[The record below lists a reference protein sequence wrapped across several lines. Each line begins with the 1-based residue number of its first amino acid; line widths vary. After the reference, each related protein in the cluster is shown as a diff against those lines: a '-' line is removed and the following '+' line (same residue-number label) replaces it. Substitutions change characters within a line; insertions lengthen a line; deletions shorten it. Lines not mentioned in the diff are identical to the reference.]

1 MSSEEPKV
9 VVEQQPETVVV
20 EQTLS
25 AEGGDAAAQKPKKE
39 KVKKEPKV
47 RQQPEQPARQTVI
60 VSAVDAEFGDF
71 SLCNSSFTTGRTFAQ
86 ISDIIPE
93 NEGKEVWIRARAQ
106 TVRGK
111 GKNCFLQLRSRYDT
125 CQACAFAGAEG
136 PSVEMVKYA
145 SKIPTES
152 WVDVFGVIS
161 KANVL
166 SCTQKEAE
174 ISMKKIFVVSAA
186 SNQPPFQLA
195 DAMRYDPTYT
205 GLQQD
210 ADAGNED
217 EAKDGAEQIIRVSQ
231 NKRLDNRPVDLRTPA
246 NQAIFTVQSRIGQ
259 FFREFLYKHNFME
272 IHTPKIIPGVSEGGS
287 EVFSLDY
294 FGTKCCLA
302 QSPQLYKQM
311 VTVADFGRV
320 FEIGHV
326 FRAENSNT
334 HRHLCEF
341 TGLDLEMTINEHYHE
356 ALDLIGELFVH
367 IFNRLNETCQ
377 KEIAAVNAQYPF
389 EPLRFQEKVVRIT
402 FNEAHE
408 MLVAAGEEHG
418 PFDDMSTAQERKL
431 GQLMKA
437 KYDCELYIVDKF
449 PASIRPF
456 YTMPCPVDPR
466 YSNSYDVFLR
476 GEEIT
481 SGAQRVHDPVLL
493 KKQAAEKGVPF
504 ESLKAY
510 IETFEHGALPHAGC
524 GIGLER
530 MTFLFLGLKNIRLST
545 LFPRDPRRCAP

>member
-1 MSSEEPKV
+1 MSAEEPKV
-9 VVEQQPETVVV
+9 VVEQQP
-20 EQTLS
+20 
-25 AEGGDAAAQKPKKE
+25 AEAQVASTEKPKKAE
-39 KVKKEPKV
+39 KPKKEPKV
-47 RQQPEQPARQTVI
+47 RAVPEQPARQV
-60 VSAVDAEFGDF
+60 VLVKDVNGEFGDF
-71 SLCNSSFTTGRTFAQ
+71 ELVNSAYTTGRTFSTMA
-86 ISDIIPE
+86 DIAPA
-93 NEGKEVWIRARAQ
+93 NEGKDVWIRARAQ
-106 TVRGK
+106 VVRGK
-111 GKNCFLQLRSRYDT
+111 GKNCFLMLRDRYDT

-136 PSVEMVKYA
+136 PSVDMVKYA
-145 SKIPTES
+145 SKIPSES
-152 WVDVFGVIS
+152 WVDVFGTVT
-161 KANVL
+161 KAEVK

-186 SNQPPFQLA
+186 SNQPPFQMA

-205 GLQQD
+205 GLQTD
-210 ADAGNED
+210 ADVGSDLKAAPVAGED
-217 EAKDGAEQIIRVSQ
+217 KVIIVSQ
-231 NKRLDNRPVDLRTPA
+231 NTRLDNRSVDLRTPA
-246 NQAIFTVQSRIGQ
+246 NQAIFTIQSRIGQ
-259 FFREFLYKHNFME
+259 YFREFLYKHNFME

-294 FGTKCCLA
+294 FGNKCCLA

-311 VTVADFGRV
+311 VTVSDFGRV
-320 FEIGHV
+320 FEVGHV

-341 TGLDLEMTINEHYHE
+341 TGLDLEMTFKEHYHE
-356 ALDLIGELFVH
+356 ALDLIGELFVY

-389 EPLRFQEKVVRIT
+389 EPLRFQERVVRIS
-402 FNEAHE
+402 FDEAHK
-408 MLVAAGEEHG
+408 MLVEAGEEHG
-418 PFDDMSTAQERKL
+418 QFDDMSTAQERKL
-431 GQLMKA
+431 GGLMKE
-437 KYDCELYIVDKF
+437 KYDCDLYIVDKF

-456 YTMPCPVDPR
+456 YTMPDPVDPR
-466 YSNSYDVFLR
+466 WSNSYDVFLR

-493 KKQAAEKGVPF
+493 KKQALEKGIPI
-504 ESLKAY
+504 EGLKAY

-545 LFPRDPRRCAP
+545 LFPRDPRRSTP